1 MVWRRL
7 AIFQRFITIEVEFAY
22 HNGDGASSKPV
33 VGQSAERYVDG
44 QPKRVRSSPQLPRR
58 RRSKQSRSQLL
69 RGAALGCPRTRCARG
84 QDSVGIYS
92 RTYCGP
98 QTAVYCG

>member
-1 MVWRRL
+1 MLSRRL

-22 HNGDGASSKPV
+22 HDGDDALLKASGRANV
-33 VGQSAERYVDG
+33 
-44 QPKRVRSSPQLPRR
+44 
-58 RRSKQSRSQLL
+58 L
-69 RGAALGCPRTRCARG
+69 RGAGLGCPRTRRARG
-84 QDSVGIYS
+84 QDSVGIYP